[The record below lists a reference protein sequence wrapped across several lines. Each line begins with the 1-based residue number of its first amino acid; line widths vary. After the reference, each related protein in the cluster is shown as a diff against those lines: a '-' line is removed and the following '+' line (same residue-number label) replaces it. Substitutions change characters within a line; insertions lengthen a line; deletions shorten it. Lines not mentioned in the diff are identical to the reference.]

1 MTIYMYNIIII
12 IMTYICII
20 LLMVESNNKVFEYD
34 YSDLDIN
41 YIGGMRNYGSYGAN
55 CGMGSHY

>member
-20 LLMVESNNKVFEYD
+20 LLMVESNKVFEYD

>member
-20 LLMVESNNKVFEYD
+20 LLMVESNKVFEYD
-34 YSDLDIN
+34 YSDLDLN